1 MGIEQKNAHTTF
13 KLTFY
18 FIYENWSSSIGL
30 TVSELIRNDSGYK
43 GPLMFT
49 KLRGSTPEILY
60 HISLVDITTRS
71 ISYDCII
78 NLFTVQWLRKISISF
93 SHLHVCEL
101 GGIAWLQVGIWLALD
116 PAWALASSS
125 VLRISH
131 SL

>member
-1 MGIEQKNAHTTF
+1 MRHFTQEYIQMANKHIKKCSASVAIREMQIKTTF

-78 NLFTVQWLRKISISF
+78 NLFTVQ
-93 SHLHVCEL
+93 
-101 GGIAWLQVGIWLALD
+101 
-116 PAWALASSS
+116 
-125 VLRISH
+125 
-131 SL
+131 